1 MPPFL
6 QPHLTVD
13 PAVVGGAV
21 PRAEDVAR
29 PLPLLVDPDPM
40 PDVVEPIDEPLVA
53 LVHPRITTVEAYR
66 GAGWAT
72 ALPGTW
78 VRESV
83 LTRLATV
90 AEGLPEPWG
99 LHVFDA
105 WRPLT
110 LQAELF
116 DAAYGDPGLPEGY
129 ISEPRTDVRTP
140 PPHLTGGTVDLTLS
154 FAGQPLALGTGFDD
168 FTPAAT
174 TAHHE
179 MTPGP
184 VRDLRRALYWAMRRG
199 GFVVLHCEWWH
210 FEFGTRRWAGL
221 TGGRARFG
229 PAAPPA
235 ESV

>member
-1 MPPFL
+1 VPSFL

-13 PAVVGGAV
+13 PEVAGGLV
-21 PRAEDVAR
+21 PSIPDASR
-29 PLPLLVDPDPM
+29 PLPPLRDPDPM
-40 PDVVEPIDEPLVA
+40 PAVVEPSPEPLVA
-53 LVHPRITTVEAYR
+53 LRHPRITTVEAYR
-66 GAGWAT
+66 AAGWSS

-78 VRESV
+78 VRRSV
-83 LTRLATV
+83 LDRLV
-90 AEGLPEPWG
+90 AVVDDLPDPWG

-129 ISEPRTDVRTP
+129 ISEPLADPTTP
-140 PPHLTGGTVDLTLS
+140 PPHLTGGTVDVTLS
-154 FAGQPLALGTGFDD
+154 FAGRPLALGTGFDD
-168 FTPAAT
+168 FTAAAAT
-174 TAHHE
+174 DHHE

-184 VRDLRRALYWAMRRG
+184 VRDLRRGLYWAMRRG

-221 TGGRARFG
+221 TGGRASFG
-229 PAAPPA
+229 PATLPV
-235 ESV
+235 ESA